1 MEPYLKKNPGY
12 LSSILSNFKEYGTS
26 KQEEIRKNFCFNLPA
41 ILSVIDPKQF
51 DSFKNIYLNSLL
63 AEKSVEI
70 RQTAFACLHE
80 ILKLIG
86 WEECHKTFK
95 DVLKAVF
102 KEPNFQ
108 LVKKFVEHLN
118 DTLEAFYDEE
128 MWTNEEYVL

>member
-1 MEPYLKKNPGY
+1 M
-12 LSSILSNFKEYGTS
+12 
-26 KQEEIRKNFCFNLPA
+26 
-41 ILSVIDPKQF
+41 IDPKQF

-63 AEKSVEI
+63 AEKSVDI

-86 WEECHKTFK
+86 WEECHKIFK

-128 MWTNEEYVL
+128 VWTNEEYVL